1 MKYLILL
8 SLCLLSYVGC
18 ANKHNRQNDTTNKI
32 QSLSDCKLSG
42 KDSLSNDRSA
52 IDANV
57 VHVQDYIIDTVA
69 GDFYIY
75 CRTEDNQNIVSTTHY
90 KYADRSSVLTV
101 SRNNRKLVSRLEID
115 KYDFD
120 SLIPAT
126 EIDRYQLYNVHIRDY
141 DDRRVVLS
149 FGIYQPDTDIGYPV
163 LLMID
168 SLGKLSVEIENEIW
182 EDDF

>member
-57 VHVQDYIIDTVA
+57 VHEQDYIFDTVA
-69 GDFYIY
+69 GVLYI
-75 CRTEDNQNIVSTTHY
+75 
-90 KYADRSSVLTV
+90 
-101 SRNNRKLVSRLEID
+101 
-115 KYDFD
+115 
-120 SLIPAT
+120 
-126 EIDRYQLYNVHIRDY
+126 
-141 DDRRVVLS
+141 LS
-149 FGIYQPDTDIGYPV
+149 Y
-163 LLMID
+163 
-168 SLGKLSVEIENEIW
+168 
-182 EDDF
+182 